1 MSVTI
6 NLFFIYVNIFRLV
19 SPLVKVTYTNT
30 LTTDTDTYRLVYTD
44 KLLVLTN
51 VGGFYVPTTNSVTIS
66 TADPSFSSSDYFTTA
81 YSSHI
86 AKLDSGSYVIAG
98 TANNEILV
106 FDLST
111 MTITALCIATHR

>member
-51 VGGFYVPTTNSVTIS
+51 LEVFMFLLLIVLQLAQQILLLAVLTILQRLIPRIS
-66 TADPSFSSSDYFTTA
+66 Q
-81 YSSHI
+81 
-86 AKLDSGSYVIAG
+86 
-98 TANNEILV
+98 N
-106 FDLST
+106 
-111 MTITALCIATHR
+111 

>member
-66 TADPSFSSSDYFTTA
+66 
-81 YSSHI
+81 
-86 AKLDSGSYVIAG
+86 L
-98 TANNEILV
+98 
-106 FDLST
+106 
-111 MTITALCIATHR
+111 